1 MPLLSQRFCKMV
13 SWLGRTME
21 ATRACQRPGLGPG
34 RQGRRE
40 HLTEKTQGTRQT
52 LTKEISSKFSKAG
65 DDYTGDSGRPDLSR
79 AKRVESSHQ
88 DLLGL

>member
-1 MPLLSQRFCKMV
+1 MPLLSQKFCKMV
-13 SWLGRTME
+13 SWLGRTTE
-21 ATRACQRPGLGPG
+21 ATWACQRPGLGRG

-65 DDYTGDSGRPDLSR
+65 YDYTGDSERPDLSR